1 MSILAMI
8 LAGGKG
14 ERLRPLTIHRAKPA
28 VHFGGIYRIID
39 FSLSNCINSGIR
51 RIAVLTQYKS
61 FSLDRH
67 LRLGWDLFSSELNE
81 YVISV
86 PPQQRVG
93 NKWYQGTADA
103 IFQNIYMIGRDPPDH
118 LLVLAGDHIYKM
130 NYSVMFEFHMAHHAD
145 ATVAAIEISRQAA
158 ASFGVLEVA
167 DDCRIV
173 GFEEKPAVPKSN
185 LIPIGVYC
193 LRLHGCLFVQYEDP
207 AGISEIR
214 CAPGHGPRLRQEHHS
229 ADGQNVAGLC
239 LQL

>member
-1 MSILAMI
+1 LHPI
-8 LAGGKG
+8 
-14 ERLRPLTIHRAKPA
+14 TKPA
-28 VHFGGIYRIID
+28 FSSNEHSGDDPGGREGRAAPSSYDPSGKTGRTLWWHLPHYRFFPVKLHQLRHQAD
-39 FSLSNCINSGIR
+39 R
-51 RIAVLTQYKS
+51 RSHPVQVL
-61 FSLDRH
+61 LVGPA

-173 GFEEKPAVPKSN
+173 GFEESHSTRSPSRVA
-185 LIPIGVYC
+185 
-193 LRLHGCLFVQYEDP
+193 R
-207 AGISEIR
+207 IR
-214 CAPGHGPRLRQEHHS
+214 PSPPWVSICSIRRPCW
-229 ADGQNVAGLC
+229 NI
-239 LQL
+239 